1 MMAHTNGCG
10 LVAHVEP
17 FTGTDV
23 PNFLGV
29 RRVIALKGEKIH
41 QLFATAKRPGDK
53 PAKVVKKP

>member
-41 QLFATAKRPGDK
+41 ELFATAKKPDK
-53 PAKVVKKP
+53 KKT